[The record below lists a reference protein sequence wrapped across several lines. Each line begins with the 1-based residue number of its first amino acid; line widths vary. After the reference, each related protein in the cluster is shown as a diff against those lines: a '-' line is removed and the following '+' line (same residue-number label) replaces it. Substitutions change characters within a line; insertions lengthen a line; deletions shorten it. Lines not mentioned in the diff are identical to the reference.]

1 MKNISSKNL
10 IDIQK
15 LLAPIARNAG
25 KLIMNNL
32 NAKIEIKSDGT
43 PVTIADKKA
52 DEFIYNNLESNFSNI
67 PILSEERIIPAE
79 CYGDNLH
86 WIIDPLD
93 GTKSFIEGGDDFCV
107 CISLVLN
114 KTPILG
120 CISHPPT
127 LDTWIGGKEIGTL
140 KYCKDNTKKIYCR
153 KIPNTGPVIAIS
165 RHHIGPKLKDW
176 LSKINH
182 SQTKKIGSAL
192 KFCFIAEG
200 KADLFPRT
208 SQTYEWDSAAG
219 QAIIEGAGG
228 QVLQM
233 NNKPM
238 IYGRRDK
245 KNPNFIAYGQKY
257 WTKFLKENDFD

>member
-1 MKNISSKNL
+1 M
-10 IDIQK
+10 
-15 LLAPIARNAG
+15 
-25 KLIMNNL
+25 
-32 NAKIEIKSDGT
+32 
-43 PVTIADKKA
+43 
-52 DEFIYNNLESNFSNI
+52 
-67 PILSEERIIPAE
+67 
-79 CYGDNLH
+79 
-86 WIIDPLD
+86 
-93 GTKSFIEGGDDFCV
+93 

-182 SQTKKIGSAL
+182 HQTKKIGSAL

-200 KADLFPRT
+200 KADLFL
-208 SQTYEWDSAAG
+208 ELA
-219 QAIIEGAGG
+219 
-228 QVLQM
+228 
-233 NNKPM
+233 KPM
-238 IYGRRDK
+238 NGIVRLDK
-245 KNPNFIAYGQKY
+245 QL
-257 WTKFLKENDFD
+257 LKALEDRYYK